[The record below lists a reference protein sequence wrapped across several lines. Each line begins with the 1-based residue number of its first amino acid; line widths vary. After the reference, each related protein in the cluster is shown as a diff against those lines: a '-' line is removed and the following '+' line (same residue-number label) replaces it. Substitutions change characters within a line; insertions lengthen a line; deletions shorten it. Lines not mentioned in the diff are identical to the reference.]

1 MVTKIYTE
9 KSGAFWHP
17 VCLNPSAI
25 PQKEPNVAR
34 RTVAVE
40 RRRFERIP
48 LAIPVFV
55 RGQDPEGKE
64 FLEFA
69 TSLNISAGGA
79 LLATRRH
86 LPKLTT
92 ISLEIP
98 SAPLPRLALLPKI
111 VRRLK
116 ARLVRSS
123 LLDGCHLWAVRFRL
137 HPLQASA
144 AARKVHSI
152 R

>member
-1 MVTKIYTE
+1 MCV
-9 KSGAFWHP
+9 KSK
-17 VCLNPSAI
+17 AI
-25 PQKEPNVAR
+25 PWKEPDLAR
-34 RTVAVE
+34 RTMAIE

-55 RGQDPEGKE
+55 RGEDLEGKE

-86 LPKLTT
+86 LPKLST

-98 SAPLPRLALLPKI
+98 SAPLPRIALLPKI

-137 HPLQASA
+137 QPLRANPVL
-144 AARKVHSI
+144 RKVRSA

>member
-1 MVTKIYTE
+1 
-9 KSGAFWHP
+9 
-17 VCLNPSAI
+17 
-25 PQKEPNVAR
+25 VAR

-55 RGQDPEGKE
+55 RGQDSDGKE

-79 LLATRRH
+79 LLATRRN
-86 LPKLTT
+86 LPRLSS

-98 SAPLPRLALLPKI
+98 SAPLPRIALLPKI
-111 VRRLK
+111 VRQLK
-116 ARLVRSS
+116 ARLVRSA
-123 LLDGCHLWAVRFRL
+123 LIDGCHLWAVRFRL
-137 HPLQASA
+137 HPLQANA
-144 AARKVHSI
+144 APRKVHSV